1 MSWRRNV
8 TLGLV
13 AGGLAFGGYSA
24 ALELAEARQNPVVV
38 VRFLLGYFDGAGRFV
53 PTAGRN
59 ATNVDR
65 NALPMFIFSGSI
77 DTGPNTRASL
87 PLTLA
92 EQAELDAA
100 QAEDPDFDPEQ
111 NGYEPG
117 VIPRKKATDRA
128 AFYVATGS
136 ITPTSVVI
144 AAPRTGG
151 TLDLARG
158 QFFKVM
164 KGRSGDKTIPNRL
177 IFNPRYAVSAFN
189 HPQEI
194 DYNPQGFDASTL
206 YEVYIDGGPTPIHPF
221 ELVRNLDG
229 DGLSTP
235 FSTTFTTTNR
245 YVQDFTRPQIRT
257 TSPTDGTSNV
267 QSDADIELTFGEPM
281 DIASFLAPRFQGDD
295 QWTVIARYTST
306 AINGTFQGRNLLLQV
321 RVKPQTGGE
330 VVQLRPLQGFGK
342 GPHEIE
348 VIVTNGVTDLS
359 GNNIIRQLQFTFKT
373 VFNANADQAGFIEEK
388 FDTTTKRDTQFGV
401 TAGYDRPAGDNVVAT
416 WNVTATPGF
425 LAGVV
430 ADTPFVAASS
440 VQPIGTG
447 VNLFGIAPIQV
458 QNLYTVTDMG
468 ARPRTITSAAWR
480 ASVFNGVTYS
490 NTSVQFGHANDLVSS
505 AGFPGSAT
513 VSTGP
518 SAGHYRDA
526 PVVVVQSVTY
536 ATAGQNVAN
545 YVSLPK
551 FSKSFN
557 FDGTNPVILEI
568 AHGGNGAVNDRWQV
582 DPNYALQT
590 CIFSNF
596 STTPA
601 TNGTQRWYFDT
612 KFTYLTPGAEAQSL
626 FYDVGRDDVRTLPQ
640 QIVPA
645 SPPTGTTVSFVWQG
659 AKSDVATPTSPDMST
674 LTPWLADVRQLATY
688 RHIRFRATLT
698 NNVTTK
704 VAPTVDTV
712 TVPYTYK

>member
-1 MSWRRNV
+1 MSWRRNL

-13 AGGLAFGGYSA
+13 AGGMALGGYA
-24 ALELAEARQNPVVV
+24 AAQGLAEARQNAVVV
-38 VRFLLGYFDGAGRFV
+38 VRFFLGYFDGAGRFV

-65 NALPMFIFSGSI
+65 NALPMFVFSGAI
-77 DTGPNTRASL
+77 DAGPRTRASL

-92 EQAELDAA
+92 EQSELAAA
-100 QAEDPDFDPEQ
+100 QARDPDYDPEQ

-117 VIPRKKATDRA
+117 VIPRKKSTDRA

-136 ITPTSVVI
+136 VTPTSVVI

-158 QFFKVM
+158 QFFQVL
-164 KGRSGDKTIPNRL
+164 KGRSGDQVVPNRL

-206 YEVYIDGGPTPIHPF
+206 YEVYIDGGSNPIHPF

-229 DGLSTP
+229 EGLSVP

-245 YVQDFTRPQIRT
+245 YVQDFTRPQIRS

-281 DIASFLAPRFQGDD
+281 DIASFVAPRFQGDD
-295 QWTVIARYTST
+295 QWTVIARYTAN

-342 GPHEIE
+342 GPYEIE
-348 VIVTNGVTDLS
+348 VIVRNGVTDLS

-373 VFNANADQAGFIEEK
+373 VYNANADQAGFVEEK
-388 FDTTTKRDTQFGV
+388 FDTTTKRDAQFGV
-401 TAGYDRPAGDNVVAT
+401 SNGYDKPSGDNVVAS
-416 WNVTATPGF
+416 WNGTTPGF
-425 LAGVV
+425 LSGVV
-430 ADTPFVAASS
+430 TDTAFVAASS
-440 VQPIGTG
+440 AQPIGTG
-447 VNLFGIAPIQV
+447 VNLFGISPIQF
-458 QNLYTVTDMG
+458 QNFYTVTDMG
-468 ARPRTITSAAWR
+468 ARARTITSFAWR
-480 ASVFNGVTYS
+480 ASTFVGGSFPNMS
-490 NTSVQFGHANDLVSS
+490 AQLGHANDLVAA
-505 AGFPGSAT
+505 AGFPGS
-513 VSTGP
+513 STTAPGP
-518 SAGHYRDA
+518 APTNYRDT
-526 PVVVVQSVTY
+526 PVVVVSSVTY
-536 ATAGQNVAN
+536 ATAGLNVGG
-545 YVSLPK
+545 YVASPK
-551 FSKSFN
+551 FAKNFN

-568 AHGGNGAVNDRWQV
+568 AHSGGNTTERWQV

-590 CIFSNF
+590 CTFSNF
-596 STTPA
+596 ATTPA
-601 TNGTQRWYFDT
+601 TSQSQRWYFDT

-626 FYDVGRDDVRTLPQ
+626 FYDVGRDDARTLPQ

-645 SPPTGTTVSFVWQG
+645 TPPTGTTVSFVWQG
-659 AKSDVATPTSPDMST
+659 AKGDIATPTNPDLST
-674 LTPWLADVRQLATY
+674 LTPWVSDVRQLATY
-688 RHIRFRATLT
+688 RHLRFRVTLT
-698 NNVTTK
+698 NNITTK
-704 VAPTVDTV
+704 TAPTVDTI
-712 TVPYTYK
+712 TVPFTYR

>member
-13 AGGLAFGGYSA
+13 AGGMAFGGYA
-24 ALELAEARQNPVVV
+24 GALELAEARQNPVVV

-65 NALPMFIFSGSI
+65 NALPMFVFSGAV
-77 DTGPNTRASL
+77 DMGPRTRASL

-92 EQAELDAA
+92 EQSELAAA
-100 QAEDPDFDPEQ
+100 QARDPDYDPEQ

-117 VIPRKKATDRA
+117 VIPRKKSTDRA

-136 ITPTSVVI
+136 VTPTSVVI

-151 TLDLARG
+151 TVDLARG
-158 QFFKVM
+158 QFFQVL
-164 KGRSGDKTIPNRL
+164 KGRTGDKTIPNRL

-189 HPQEI
+189 HPNEI

-206 YEVYIDGGPTPIHPF
+206 YEVYVDGGPNPVHPF

-229 DGLSTP
+229 QGMSEP

-245 YVQDFTRPQIRT
+245 YVQDFSRPQVKS

-281 DIASFLAPRFQGDD
+281 DIASFVAPRFQGDD
-295 QWTVIARYTST
+295 QWTVIARYTAN

-342 GPHEIE
+342 GPYEIE
-348 VIVTNGVTDLS
+348 VIVRNGVTDLS
-359 GNNIIRQLQFTFKT
+359 GNNIIRQIQFTFKT
-373 VFNANADQAGFIEEK
+373 VYNANADQAGFIEEK
-388 FDTTTKRDTQFGV
+388 FDTTTKRDGQFGV
-401 TAGYDRPAGDNVVAT
+401 AAGYDRPSGDNVVAL
-416 WNVTATPGF
+416 WNQTGTLG
-425 LAGVV
+425 LLSGVV
-430 ADTPFVAASS
+430 SDTPFVAASPT
-440 VQPIGTG
+440 QPIGTG
-447 VNLFGIAPIQV
+447 VNLFGISPIQF
-458 QNLYTVTDMG
+458 QNFYTVADMG
-468 ARPRTITSAAWR
+468 ARARTITSFSWR
-480 ASVFNGVTYS
+480 ASTFVGGSFPNCTM
-490 NTSVQFGHANDLVSS
+490 QFGHANDLVAA
-505 AGFPGSAT
+505 AGFPGSGTTAP
-513 VSTGP
+513 GP
-518 SAGHYRDA
+518 SVANYRDT

-536 ATAGQNVAN
+536 ATAGQNVGG
-545 YVSLPK
+545 YVGVPK
-551 FSKSFN
+551 FAKTFN
-557 FDGTNPVILEI
+557 FDGTNPVILEVS
-568 AHGGNGAVNDRWQV
+568 HSGGNTTERWQV

-590 CIFSNF
+590 CTFSNF

-601 TNGTQRWYFDT
+601 TSQSQRWYFDT

-626 FYDVGRDDVRTLPQ
+626 FYDVGRDDIRTLPQ
-640 QIVPA
+640 QIVPIT
-645 SPPTGTTVSFVWQG
+645 PPPGTSVSFVWQG
-659 AKSDVATPTSPDMST
+659 AKADVATPTNPDMST

-704 VAPTVDTV
+704 TAPTVDTV